1 MENEKLIPVLA
12 RIAAAFHEK
21 GIRFALGGS
30 MMLLLRGLPVTVHD
44 LDLMVFLEDAELARA
59 QLALLGTTLK
69 KESSDRFVSAAFHR
83 FAIDGVEVD
92 LIAGFAI
99 KKEGEVLSFPLQT
112 SQMDGEAMVEN
123 QKVPLHALK
132 QWEQFYT
139 LMDRQDKLRMIKQAA
154 GADAGLLA
162 GESGK
167 THG

>member
-30 MMLLLRGLPVTVHD
+30 MMLLLRGLPVKVHD
-44 LDLMVFLEDAELARA
+44 LDLMVFLEDAELAKA
-59 QLALLGTTLK
+59 QLALLGTALK
-69 KESSDRFVSAAFHR
+69 IDSSDRFVSAAFHR

-99 KKEGEVLSFPLQT
+99 KKEGEVLSFPLET

-123 QKVPLHALK
+123 QKVPLHSLT
-132 QWEQFYT
+132 QWVRFYE
-139 LMDRQDKLRMIKQAA
+139 LMDRQDKLRLIKDAV
-154 GADAGLLA
+154 GVDAGLSA
-162 GESGK
+162 RESGK